1 MHLRHAIL
9 LAVALSP
16 TVVRAQESYKVEVLK
31 QAPPEALS
39 GAIRGVL
46 DAQGYRIVDDQG
58 KSYAEFWLRKA
69 TPAQGKPA
77 GPKGAILFP
86 VLREGE
92 LLGALRFP
100 GEGHD
105 YRDQT
110 IEPGAYTL
118 RYGLQPV
125 NGDHLGVSPNR
136 DYALLLPA
144 AKDTAIAALPRKKLE
159 EGSSESAGTSHP
171 AILMLT
177 AAPEA
182 SPAKGEPA
190 LVHDEAKNTWGAVVP
205 LSLAVDGES
214 APVTLRV
221 HDRRR
226 SSRRPDPLGGRAGAA
241 DGSRRAG
248 TPSATLTLT
257 LAHPGRPGSPR
268 DGLTDMSFSLLIA
281 LFLAFGF
288 DTPTGPGALP
298 APGSR
303 RESSRSWAAWRSSGS
318 SPSAWGVWWRS
329 GWRIEGA

>member
-9 LAVALSP
+9 LAVALTP

-31 QAPPEALS
+31 QAPPEVLS
-39 GAIRGVL
+39 GAVRGEL

-86 VLREGE
+86 VLQDGE

-105 YRDQT
+105 YRDQA
-110 IEPGAYTL
+110 IAQGVYTL
-118 RYGLQPV
+118 RYGLLPV

-159 EGSSESAGTSHP
+159 AGSSESAGTSHP

-177 AAPEA
+177 AAPDA
-182 SPAKGEPA
+182 PSQAKGEPA

-214 APVTLRV
+214 APV
-221 HDRRR
+221 
-226 SSRRPDPLGGRAGAA
+226 PLNVQLIVVGAA
-241 DGSRRAG
+241 
-248 TPSATLTLT
+248 
-257 LAHPGRPGSPR
+257 
-268 DGLTDMSFSLLIA
+268 
-281 LFLAFGF
+281 
-288 DTPTGPGALP
+288 P
-298 APGSR
+298 A
-303 RESSRSWAAWRSSGS
+303 
-318 SPSAWGVWWRS
+318 
-329 GWRIEGA
+329 